1 MEDSGRQLCT
11 CILPLGVIVSGL
23 SPDEGAKRENLAA
36 VYITRADPEAI
47 IVGVS

>member
-1 MEDSGRQLCT
+1 MEDSGRQLY
-11 CILPLGVIVSGL
+11 LRPLGVIVSGL
-23 SPDEGAKRENLAA
+23 SPDEGAKPGNLAA

>member
-1 MEDSGRQLCT
+1 MEDSGRQLY
-11 CILPLGVIVSGL
+11 ILPLGVIVSGL

>member
-1 MEDSGRQLCT
+1 MEDSGRQLY
-11 CILPLGVIVSGL
+11 ILPLGVIVSGL
-23 SPDEGAKRENLAA
+23 NPDEGAKRGNLAT